1 MKRLFSL
8 ACFLIFTILIV
19 EAVPYMWEVFNLVKE
34 NPGGKLNGNQQFGGA
49 IAVGFT
55 GGMVLGGIMLSAMGM
70 VIPWLPKGEHGTG
83 STGAR

>member
-34 NPGGKLNGNQQFGGA
+34 NPGGKLNGNQQFGGI

-55 GGMVLGGIMLSAMGM
+55 GGMVLAGIVLSAMGM
-70 VIPWLPKGEHGTG
+70 VVPWLPKGEYGTG